1 MGGGEVTAIL
11 NRSSSKGQG
20 LPEVKFTL
28 VSVPAFN
35 NKTKTKRKRNK
46 TASNSKRNMIL
57 TLCILIHRVTASSLE
72 LSAIV
77 NYVSSGQLSN
87 LN

>member
-11 NRSSSKGQG
+11 NRSSSKGLG
-20 LPEVKFTL
+20 LLEVKFTL
-28 VSVPAFN
+28 VSVPAF
-35 NKTKTKRKRNK
+35 TGNK
-46 TASNSKRNMIL
+46 TASNSKKNMIL

-72 LSAIV
+72 LSAII
-77 NYVSSGQLSN
+77 NYVSSGQLSD

>member
-1 MGGGEVTAIL
+1 MGGGGGEVTAIL
-11 NRSSSKGQG
+11 NRSSSKGLG

-28 VSVPAFN
+28 VLVPAF
-35 NKTKTKRKRNK
+35 TGNK
-46 TASNSKRNMIL
+46 TASNSKRNIIL

-72 LSAIV
+72 LSVIV

>member
-1 MGGGEVTAIL
+1 MSCGRGGEVTAIL
-11 NRSSSKGQG
+11 NRSSSKGLG

-28 VSVPAFN
+28 VSVPAL
-35 NKTKTKRKRNK
+35 TGNK

-72 LSAIV
+72 LSVIV

>member
-11 NRSSSKGQG
+11 NRSSSKGLG
-20 LPEVKFTL
+20 LLEVKFTL
-28 VSVPAFN
+28 VSVPAF
-35 NKTKTKRKRNK
+35 TGNK
-46 TASNSKRNMIL
+46 TASNSKKNMIL

-72 LSAIV
+72 LSAII
-77 NYVSSGQLSN
+77 NYVSSGQISN